1 MSAEGK
7 VSLNASQYKK
17 TLDDIKGKTSKTFD
31 SVGKDIGKAGK
42 AVGAFSSE
50 VSGQFG
56 ALSKIIGALTN
67 PITLVIAG
75 FGALLSAGKEL
86 YDVLTVSAEEYLQ
99 KVEKTAKEQKKQYDE
114 MKTAQEAEQ
123 GYMERLKELGKKEN
137 KTNEEKEEMIFL
149 VNTLTSKYGELGI
162 EIDGVTGKLQNLAQ
176 AEETLNVKQK
186 EARAKQLEELI
197 ATERKRGEKYYGSHL
212 DNWGMFGIN
221 KLDELLGN
229 NRMKVQDYRNKDT
242 AGRLA
247 FAEKSFD
254 AATTKKELDFWS
266 AEIDRLQNIQKL
278 EEELAHIRETGHEST
293 KAQAAAMETASKQ
306 SAEALEKQIK
316 AEKDLTAEIEK
327 QTEAYQKE
335 LAAARD
341 LEKQT
346 RNKKEQYL
354 VGQLVPLRDQ
364 ALRMSGRV
372 EQADME
378 AAVWSATQA
387 KGEALTGDEYDRVI
401 EIAQA
406 KRELAALQNG
416 IGDSLNYAPRVNS
429 LVARGGSEAPV
440 KMPHVEE
447 LQSKTLNNVERIT
460 KITDD
465 ILDKMDDWL
474 TV

>member
-86 YDVLTVSAEEYLQ
+86 YDVLTVSADEYLQ

-123 GYMERLKELGKKEN
+123 GYMERLKELGEKEN

-186 EARAKQLEELI
+186 EARAKQLEDLI
-197 ATERKRGEKYYGSHL
+197 NTERKRGEKYYGQHL
-212 DNWGMFGIN
+212 DSGVIGT
-221 KLDELLGN
+221 LDEWLGN